1 MHRRHSHFH
10 CWRCGFHWTQ
20 FCAFYKSWT
29 SYIISLLISADTHL
43 LHQPKSWTKK
53 CEMYSLRCQRV
64 ISKTQR
70 STRSQWIGW
79 VVESSLRIEDAPWIF
94 ASSSCH
100 SQVVCC
106 WFDSISEG
114 KGLSARTRQ
123 WAKRELKAECILE
136 CSSHAFSTYM
146 VRFFSHLNHYCV

>member
-29 SYIISLLISADTHL
+29 SYIISLLLASADYTSFT
-43 LHQPKSWTKK
+43 PTKK
-53 CEMYSLRCQRV
+53 LDREMWNVLRV

-70 STRSQWIGW
+70 STRSQW
-79 VVESSLRIEDAPWIF
+79 IEDAPWIF

-146 VRFFSHLNHYCV
+146 VRFYFSVTSIITVVSGF

>member
-29 SYIISLLISADTHL
+29 SYIISLLLASADYTSFT
-43 LHQPKSWTKK
+43 PTKK
-53 CEMYSLRCQRV
+53 LDREMWNVLRV

-70 STRSQWIGW
+70 STRSQW
-79 VVESSLRIEDAPWIF
+79 IEDAPWIF

>member
-10 CWRCGFHWTQ
+10 CWRCGFHWIQ
-20 FCAFYKSWT
+20 FRAFSKSWT
-29 SYIISLLISADTHL
+29 SYIISLLLASADYTSFT
-43 LHQPKSWTKK
+43 PTKK
-53 CEMYSLRCQRV
+53 LDREMWNVLRV

-70 STRSQWIGW
+70 STRSQW
-79 VVESSLRIEDAPWIF
+79 IEDAPWIF